1 MPGPARLAGRIELK
15 LSGRKDSVQKL
26 ATGPEETQNPS
37 ANLASSVII
46 SGDQGGSK
54 IIFG

>member
-1 MPGPARLAGRIELK
+1 MAGTLTPIAFTRNPAEVDGPSAG
-15 LSGRKDSVQKL
+15 
-26 ATGPEETQNPS
+26 AAQNPS